1 MSLLLAFY
9 GDDFTGSTDAMEVLQ
24 WAGLRTVLFLE
35 PPSPADLARFE
46 GLRAFGVA
54 GETRTMTPEEMDAA
68 LTPALERL
76 RASGAPLVHYK
87 ICSTFDSSPAIGSIG
102 RALEIGR
109 TIFGCR
115 PVPVLSGAPTLGRF
129 TVFGNLF
136 ARSGLDTE
144 PFRLD
149 RHPTMSRHPVTP
161 MDEAD
166 LRLHLARQ
174 TSLDIGLFDLL
185 QLAAPDADRRW
196 DDHLSAGAAAVIVD
210 VLYPSHLPT
219 IGRLIARAGARDGPQ
234 FVVGSSGVEYALT
247 AHWEETGQLD
257 AHRSHTPGR
266 PAFSGVDQILV
277 ITGSCSPVNARQIA
291 WADAHGFVTVPLD
304 VERLIAPATR
314 EAEIGASIERGLA
327 CLARGA
333 SVILHSSRGPDDPRV
348 PAVRRA
354 LAALG
359 LRDTDVVRHGG
370 RTIGPI
376 LGRILAGV
384 LARAPLRRVVVTGGD
399 TSGSV
404 ARALGVRAL
413 EAIAEAAPGSPL
425 CRMHTADALDG
436 LEVVFKGG
444 QVGRTEIYGTIRN
457 GTGSV

>member
-35 PPSPADLARFE
+35 PPSADDLARFE

-54 GETRTMTPEEMDAA
+54 GETRTMTPEEMDATLA
-68 LTPALERL
+68 PALERL
-76 RASGAPLVHYK
+76 GASGAPLVHYK

-102 RALEIGR
+102 RAIEIGR
-109 TIFGCR
+109 RVFETRC
-115 PVPVLSGAPTLGRF
+115 VPVLAGAPGLGRY
-129 TVFGNLF
+129 TVFGTLF

-149 RHPTMSRHPVTP
+149 RHPTMRHHPVTP

-166 LRLHLARQ
+166 LRLHLGRQ
-174 TSLDIGLFDLL
+174 TDLDIGLFDVL
-185 QLAAPDADRRW
+185 QLADGQPEARW
-196 DDHLSAGAAAVIVD
+196 DERVEAGPGAMIVD
-210 VLYPSHLPT
+210 VLYPAHLS
-219 IGRLIARAGARDGPQ
+219 IVGRLLARGDGSRGPGL
-234 FVVGSSGVEYALT
+234 VVGSSGVEYALT
-247 AHWEETGQLD
+247 AHWEAAGGFD
-257 AHRSHTPGR
+257 ALRSHRPGR
-266 PAFSGVDQILV
+266 PSFGPVGQIAV
-277 ITGSCSPVNARQIA
+277 VTGSCSPVNARQIA
-291 WADAHGFVTVPLD
+291 WAEAQGFATVPLD
-304 VERLIAPATR
+304 VGRLIRPDTQA
-314 EAEIGASIERGLA
+314 AEIDASIARGLA
-327 CLARGA
+327 CLERGA

-348 PAVRRA
+348 PGARSA
-354 LAALG
+354 FAALG
-359 LRDTDVVRHGG
+359 LGETDVVRQGG

-376 LGRILAGV
+376 LGRILAGL

-404 ARALGVRAL
+404 ARELGVRAL

-425 CRMHTADALDG
+425 CRVHTGDALDG

-444 QVGRTEIYGTIRN
+444 QVGRTEIYGTIRS
-457 GTGSV
+457 GTAT